1 MTAAA
6 SQNLSAGQVVQGVL
20 DWAAASL
27 MFLLMAMTCV
37 DVAGR
42 YFFNHPLP
50 GGLELTE
57 ITMVLLV
64 FAGLPIVTTA
74 REHVTVD
81 IVPLIRNRWLQ
92 RVHLLLVDLIGVVCL
107 SVLAWQL
114 GLRSIRMTVV
124 GDVTSQLRIPLGLM
138 VWMLAG
144 LSALAAMA
152 LLMRALFP
160 RWSISSG
167 RPASDH

>member
-1 MTAAA
+1 VTTA
-6 SQNLSAGQVVQGVL
+6 SQNPSAGRVVQGVL

-42 YFFNHPLP
+42 YFFNRPLP

-81 IVPLIRNRWLQ
+81 IVPLEPE
-92 RVHLLLVDLIGVVCL
+92 
-107 SVLAWQL
+107 S
-114 GLRSIRMTVV
+114 
-124 GDVTSQLRIPLGLM
+124 
-138 VWMLAG
+138 
-144 LSALAAMA
+144 LAAA
-152 LLMRALFP
+152 R
-160 RWSISSG
+160 SSADG
-167 RPASDH
+167 

>member
-1 MTAAA
+1 
-6 SQNLSAGQVVQGVL
+6 
-20 DWAAASL
+20 

-42 YFFNHPLP
+42 YFFNRPLP

-92 RVHLLLVDLIGVVCL
+92 RVHLLMADLIGVICL
-107 SVLAWQL
+107 SALAWQL
-114 GLRSIRMTVV
+114 GLRAIRMAAV
-124 GDVTSQLRIPLGLM
+124 GDVTSQLRIPLGIM
-138 VWMLAG
+138 VWILAG
-144 LSALAAMA
+144 LSALAAIA
-152 LLMRALFP
+152 LLLRALFP
-160 RWSISSG
+160 SWSISSG